1 MWGDQ
6 QQLPPTSFFDRMV
19 DDDDNDEDDDEGAAA
34 SASDMESILTL
45 FEARGVNKRML
56 SWHYRSRDPSLIR
69 VSNAEFYDD
78 GLVLPP
84 SPLQLDDGYGLK
96 LRRVAG
102 VYAPKNSGLGRAG
115 TNRIEAEEIAR
126 AVAAHARRHPD
137 LSLGVVAFSKAQS
150 DMITEVLEN
159 ARRTDSVLDRFL
171 QTGAS
176 EEFFVKNIENVQGDE
191 RDVIMISVGY
201 GPQVAGGRLTSM
213 GFGPI
218 NGEGGGRRL
227 NVLFSRARTRC
238 EVFTSFDPADI
249 DPGRASR
256 DGLRILKRFLDFAK
270 TGSWTRN
277 PRPGSAPTAPSRRM
291 WQRSSA
297 LSASRQIRRSAPRAS
312 GSTSACVIQT
322 GRPTIF
328 SRGRMR
334 RRGLPFRAVGA
345 RARPAAS
352 GGSGVARLA
361 LPPHLEHRLV
371 SPARPGDCTAARHIE
386 RCADAV
392 TPGRHGPQHP

>member
-1 MWGDQ
+1 MRLRHGERIPRGTAGEMGVIRGEIGRRKGHKPIRWLMKNAGSMVQRIKPIMLMSPISVAQYLPAGSVQFDLLVIDEASQIRPEDALGCIARARQVVVVGDQ

-126 AVAAHARRHPD
+126 AVATHARRHPD

-201 GPQVAGGRLTSM
+201 A
-213 GFGPI
+213 
-218 NGEGGGRRL
+218 RRL
-227 NVLFSRARTRC
+227 QV
-238 EVFTSFDPADI
+238 
-249 DPGRASR
+249 
-256 DGLRILKRFLDFAK
+256 DG
-270 TGSWTRN
+270 
-277 PRPGSAPTAPSRRM
+277 
-291 WQRSSA
+291 
-297 LSASRQIRRSAPRAS
+297 
-312 GSTSACVIQT
+312 
-322 GRPTIF
+322 
-328 SRGRMR
+328 
-334 RRGLPFRAVGA
+334 
-345 RARPAAS
+345 
-352 GGSGVARLA
+352 
-361 LPPHLEHRLV
+361 
-371 SPARPGDCTAARHIE
+371 SPAWASARSMARVAAG
-386 RCADAV
+386 A
-392 TPGRHGPQHP
+392 